1 MNGAPDFTRFDPN
14 KVDPYIDQAVMFH
27 GQRGTFRNVNGTP
40 TWTPGY
46 GADFGNGIEDVTSL
60 IAPGGG
66 PGPQMPPAGGNGFPP
81 PPSQGPGQGGPQT
94 PPMSSSTGRNV
105 QANLLGTIM
114 GDGTSQPPPGQGPAA
129 IIPSQGPG
137 QGPGAG
143 PGPGPGPG
151 PSPEPLLGAP
161 CSGLGVISRDPSIKV

>member
-60 IAPGGG
+60 IAPSGG
-66 PGPQMPPAGGNGFPP
+66 PGPQMPPAGGNGFPAAP
-81 PPSQGPGQGGPQT
+81 GPGPGQGGPQ
-94 PPMSSSTGRNV
+94 S
-105 QANLLGTIM
+105 
-114 GDGTSQPPPGQGPAA
+114 PPGGPGAGPGA
-129 IIPSQGPG
+129 GPG
-137 QGPGAG
+137 QGPGQAPGQGAPQPSPGGGTPQTPPGGAPIVPAAG
-143 PGPGPGPG
+143 G
-151 PSPEPLLGAP
+151 PSQPPPLTKVAPGVPEAVPVVVH
-161 CSGLGVISRDPSIKV
+161 S